1 MKIVRREAL
10 ILRKAQHDVDGA
22 FALPGNV
29 AGIHMYGHI
38 RAGQDGAHGTLH
50 VMGDA
55 VPLADT
61 HLRIHAHA
69 EVHEIVGTGGAHPET
84 PHGIDAAHE
93 LNLLLDALLHL
104 FRAGVHE
111 VIDRA
116 AAHGQA
122 DLEDDDGHDKGGHG
136 IGLVH
141 NVPDLGRKIQ
151 EIREPHG
158 ENAHED
164 RSRSQDIR
172 GEMQGVS
179 RERLA
184 VGLLRGLPQHAY
196 AVDVNSHG
204 HGHDRDAPERGHDRR
219 GMTQKAVRAFKTDIN
234 TNHEEQYGLAES
246 RQVLHLAVAIGMA
259 PVRGHGGNADGVEGH
274 DGRQKVKA
282 AVQGLGQN
290 GQRVGIQA
298 DDQLERGQENGRQ
311 KAHES
316 GPLLEFFDI
325 RGLRVIC
332 HGNFLRRCRPPSR

>member
-1 MKIVRREAL
+1 
-10 ILRKAQHDVDGA
+10 
-22 FALPGNV
+22 
-29 AGIHMYGHI
+29 MYGHI

-69 EVHEIVGTGGAHPET
+69 EIHEIVGTGGAHPET
-84 PHGIDAAHE
+84 PNGIDAAHE

-164 RSRSQDIR
+164 RSRSQDVR

-179 RERLA
+179 RAWLLACFAAFLSTRTRLMSTA
-184 VGLLRGLPQHAY
+184 MDTAMTATPQ
-196 AVDVNSHG
+196 S
-204 HGHDRDAPERGHDRR
+204 E
-219 GMTQKAVRAFKTDIN
+219 GMTG
-234 TNHEEQYGLAES
+234 EE
-246 RQVLHLAVAIGMA
+246 
-259 PVRGHGGNADGVEGH
+259 
-274 DGRQKVKA
+274 
-282 AVQGLGQN
+282 
-290 GQRVGIQA
+290 
-298 DDQLERGQENGRQ
+298 
-311 KAHES
+311 
-316 GPLLEFFDI
+316 
-325 RGLRVIC
+325 
-332 HGNFLRRCRPPSR
+332 